1 MEPLA
6 LLEMVREPLLLV
18 EMVRYGCGAVS
29 ALRDG
34 EIVRIE
40 MMDEVRKG
48 GGEEVDGQSR
58 ELVN

>member
-1 MEPLA
+1 
-6 LLEMVREPLLLV
+6 MVREPLLLV

>member
-6 LLEMVREPLLLV
+6 LLEMVREPLLLF
-18 EMVRYGCGAVS
+18 EMVRYGCEAVS